1 MLSQNIQRR
10 ITMRNVIR
18 VALGTAVFLGVAT
31 ASIAAEGDIPALPWQ
46 MAGNNHVLVGVVWNE
61 AVLKLVP
68 KGLTAVPERTGGIN
82 IYYSPRGYG
91 AAPYQSGYGWID
103 LAGQDAADG
112 SKARLIF
119 RAGVGPT
126 EKITQAFQKIW
137 GPGVRSGST
146 KLESMGEIKQATGM
160 IGSKPWGIV
169 KIKTSDKCQDAA
181 GTLNYFIPEGE
192 QLKRMQIPWTAIFCA
207 GEPVSAEINFPD
219 ADAAGVKPE
228 KLLWAGESKE
238 AAFNFTTPTAWK

>member
-1 MLSQNIQRR
+1 M
-10 ITMRNVIR
+10 
-18 VALGTAVFLGVAT
+18 
-31 ASIAAEGDIPALPWQ
+31 AAEGDIPGLPWQ

-61 AVLKLVP
+61 AVLKLIP

-91 AAPYQSGYGWID
+91 ASPYQSGYGWID

-126 EKITQAFQKIW
+126 EKITEAFQKIW
-137 GPGVRSGST
+137 GPAVRHGST

-160 IGSKPWGIV
+160 IDGKPWGIV
-169 KIKTSDKCQDAA
+169 KVKTSDKCQDAA
-181 GTLNYFIPEGE
+181 GTLNYFIP
-192 QLKRMQIPWTAIFCA
+192 QQAQIKRMQIPWAAVFCA

-219 ADAAGVKPE
+219 AEAAGVKPE
-228 KLLWAGESKE
+228 KLLWAGEARE
-238 AAFNFTTPTAWK
+238 NAFNFTAPTVWQ